1 MLLDLKIFA
10 RSVYK
15 VEHMFSR
22 VLAARAFS
30 LVMCL
35 FIFSVCDSVKTFV
48 FFLMIFKIDFS
59 FIQKIFTE
67 GSSVFQILYEVLKIN
82 TKPCVYRS
90 CVYLEGE
97 STV

>member
-1 MLLDLKIFA
+1 MTMTFLVSGYTSLCLPEVCEGCLFSHMLLNLKIFA

-35 FIFSVCDSVKTFV
+35 YIFSVRDSVKTFCL
-48 FFLMIFKIDFS
+48 FLNDF
-59 FIQKIFTE
+59 
-67 GSSVFQILYEVLKIN
+67 
-82 TKPCVYRS
+82 
-90 CVYLEGE
+90 
-97 STV
+97 